1 MIGGRVDVR
10 WVDWGGIQVA
20 DVGMSM
26 PGNKGADSGLTARSA
41 RHLDVVFCTTES
53 VYEVFEKDGV
63 E

>member
-1 MIGGRVDVR
+1 MR